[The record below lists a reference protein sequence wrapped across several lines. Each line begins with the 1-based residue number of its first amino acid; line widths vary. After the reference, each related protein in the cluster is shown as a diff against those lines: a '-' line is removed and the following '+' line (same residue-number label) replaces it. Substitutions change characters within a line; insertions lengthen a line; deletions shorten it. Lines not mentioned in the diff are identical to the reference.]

1 MAVLGLAAKV
11 FQEQSWEQHVV
22 PMSDKERSDQMTA
35 VVGACRKLCSCQMV
49 SCLVVWH
56 STDPAGQ
63 ISVFDRDRRD
73 CMDGLSLILLMY
85 LQGATSTP
93 GL

>member
-35 VVGACRKLCSCQMV
+35 VVGACRKMCSFQEV
-49 SCLVVWH
+49 SLLSWH
-56 STDPAGQ
+56 CTDPAGQ

-93 GL
+93 GS